1 MKINSQH
8 PVVFE
13 NACNAIYSEE
23 DLVNAALWYST
34 KPICRHKKVSIEA
47 FSFTWVSNSG
57 FYGCTYALV
66 DNETG
71 VNYIVVERNS
81 KYGEGVSITPR
92 FNVDGTLYVSEVE

>member
-1 MKINSQH
+1 MKRLFICMALIAAFTLGACSDAGVQA
-8 PVVFE
+8 
-13 NACNAIYSEE
+13 NAEE
-23 DLVNAALWYST
+23 ETV
-34 KPICRHKKVSIEA
+34 EA

-92 FNVDGTLYVSEVE
+92 FNADGTLYVSEVG